1 MKRKIS
7 VMFTVWLSC
16 SHAISAENP
25 APSHVVSEDLLAQ
38 SEKDALDDLSDE
50 ATANDNDAQK
60 EQEEAQKKAEE
71 EKIKLKA
78 IEAQR
83 EAAKKAEKDAKKREK
98 ELGKIDALREAL
110 PTTTE
115 YTLDP
120 GSVEA
125 VIELDPNNYGFRQR
139 NHRMILGLDFDLL
152 FRGRGMLAYD
162 FRFFEYW
169 SFALKAGIDWS
180 DLSVFSRFRDQL
192 DKPAPKQFSVL
203 SGLSAKWRLTEW
215 YLRSAIFL
223 EPSLMVGYMWQ
234 TLNTQDTSHWRI
246 RPGLFGGIETVFN
259 SGLALTTRVGFEVPF
274 DFGEPNP
281 IKEVAEPLLLFGLGL
296 AI

>member
-1 MKRKIS
+1 M
-7 VMFTVWLSC
+7 
-16 SHAISAENP
+16 SAENP
-25 APSHVVSEDLLAQ
+25 AQDSVSLEWLAQ
-38 SEKDALDDLSDE
+38 SENEVFDNVSDE
-50 ATANDNDAQK
+50 KEAQK
-60 EQEEAQKKAEE
+60 ELEEAQKKAAEE
-71 EKIKLKA
+71 QRKLQA
-78 IEAQR
+78 EVEAKRQ
-83 EAAKKAEKDAKKREK
+83 AAKTAEKNEKKRAK
-98 ELGKIDALREAL
+98 ELGKIDALREAS

-152 FRGRGMLAYD
+152 FRGRSMLAYD

-215 YLRSAIFL
+215 YLRSAVFL